1 MRTGICVL
9 NPNAAGNANFILA
22 IILAELHVMS
32 D

>member
-9 NPNAAGNANFILA
+9 NPNAGGNVNFILA
-22 IILAELHVMS
+22 IILAEITVMS